1 MPLPVTAVSCCTDYD
16 GAAAGVPLA
25 CNFDTQ
31 GIDASE
37 IFLATL
43 DVGGDEFENV
53 DLSDYTVTDMGGG
66 VFTVTPDLTYAAGI
80 TVRVFRFLPYTQ
92 EFIFSEGGPFPAQQV
107 MAMGNRLCQQI
118 QQVRAEAGL
127 DVGVV
132 TIPPGAALVLP
143 TITFDDAADLALTTP
158 AFLGQVGVQLDTG
171 VLYRG
176 TTIAAGGWT
185 VMAAGSSGTVATGG
199 TGLTSLTPYALMA
212 GGTTGT
218 GDMQQVAGLG
228 TSGQFLRS
236 NGAAA
241 LPTWQTVALG
251 SGDVVGP
258 ASSVDST
265 LALFDG
271 VTGKLL
277 KAAQGV
283 DAATAASLNLG
294 SITDAT
300 ARALTISQTW
310 NNAGLAGKLLILD
323 ATSTNS
329 TAASTLQE
337 WRTSGA
343 NRGKLYR
350 DGEFRLL
357 NGSVGSPTFSF
368 EAQTGTGMYYTGA
381 GLSLAFAVFGTQ
393 ILTLSDSLG
402 TGVVTS
408 TGVFVGGNGTV
419 TSPTY
424 AVGSRGG
431 MYSTAVGEVA
441 LATTG
446 VGRARVD
453 ADGIS
458 PFTTGVGTLGTA
470 ARQWNGAFFSGPVKL
485 AGYTVATLP
494 AGSVGMRAY
503 VTDSNA
509 AITAGIGAVVAGGG
523 ANVVPVFYDGAN
535 WRIC

>member
-1 MPLPVTAVSCCTDYD
+1 
-16 GAAAGVPLA
+16 
-25 CNFDTQ
+25 
-31 GIDASE
+31 
-37 IFLATL
+37 
-43 DVGGDEFENV
+43 
-53 DLSDYTVTDMGGG
+53 
-66 VFTVTPDLTYAAGI
+66 
-80 TVRVFRFLPYTQ
+80 
-92 EFIFSEGGPFPAQQV
+92 
-107 MAMGNRLCQQI
+107 
-118 QQVRAEAGL
+118 
-127 DVGVV
+127 
-132 TIPPGAALVLP
+132 
-143 TITFDDAADLALTTP
+143 
-158 AFLGQVGVQLDTG
+158 
-171 VLYRG
+171 
-176 TTIAAGGWT
+176 
-185 VMAAGSSGTVATGG
+185 MAAGSSGTVATGG